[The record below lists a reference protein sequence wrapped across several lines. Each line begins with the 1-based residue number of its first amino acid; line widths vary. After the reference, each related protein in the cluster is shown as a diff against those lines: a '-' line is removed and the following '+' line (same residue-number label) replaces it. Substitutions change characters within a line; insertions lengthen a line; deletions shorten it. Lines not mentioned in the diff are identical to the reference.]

1 MTDTGIG
8 MSGEQ
13 LAVIFEPFQ
22 QAASSTTRTCGGSG
36 LGLPIA
42 KRLAEFMG
50 GDIAARS
57 ELGKGSTFRV
67 SLLV

>member
-22 QAASSTTRTCGGSG
+22 QADSSTTRKFGGSG

-67 SLLV
+67 SLPV